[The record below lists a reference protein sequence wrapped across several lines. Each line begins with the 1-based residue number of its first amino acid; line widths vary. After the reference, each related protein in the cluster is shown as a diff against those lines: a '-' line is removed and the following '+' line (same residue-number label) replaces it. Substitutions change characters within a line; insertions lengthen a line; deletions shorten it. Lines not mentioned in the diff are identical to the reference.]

1 MAKDFF
7 DELSDTITRTT
18 KDLSKKAGQI
28 YETQKIRSK
37 ISSEEQMIQKLKA
50 DIGNVI
56 YEKYKDGAEVEEGL
70 KGFCEE
76 IQQHLHIIAGY
87 KDAAAELK
95 GQKICPA
102 CGKSVDR
109 SVAFCPFCGSPCPTP
124 EPEKAE
130 GEVVDSETEETVG
143 DEETAA
149 EASDGD
155 AAENPEAAEAE
166 NAGEAEETADEAEEV
181 QADAA
186 KAPETCEETET
197 VSGQPEE

>member
-76 IQQHLHIIAGY
+76 IQQHMHIIAGY

-130 GEVVDSETEETVG
+130 GEVVDSETEETVEN
-143 DEETAA
+143 EETAA

-166 NAGEAEETADEAEEV
+166 NAEEAEETADEAEEV

>member
-130 GEVVDSETEETVG
+130 GEVVDSETEETVEN
-143 DEETAA
+143 EETDA

-197 VSGQPEE
+197 VSEQPEE

>member
-56 YEKYKDGAEVEEGL
+56 YEKYKDGAEIEDGL

-109 SVAFCPFCGSPCPTP
+109 SVAFCPFCGSPCPTR

-130 GEVVDSETEETVG
+130 GEVVDSETEEAAEN
-143 DEETAA
+143 EETAA

-166 NAGEAEETADEAEEV
+166 NAEITEETADEAEEV
-181 QADAA
+181 QADAV
-186 KAPETCEETET
+186 KASETCEETEP

>member
-1 MAKDFF
+1 MARDFF

-18 KDLSKKAGQI
+18 KDLGKKAGQL

-37 ISSEEQMIQKLKA
+37 IASEEQMVQKLKA

-56 YEKYKDGAEVEEGL
+56 FEKYKEGAEVEEAL

-76 IQQHLHIIAGY
+76 IEQHLDIISGY
-87 KDAAAELK
+87 KDSAAQLK

-109 SVAFCPFCGSPCPTP
+109 SVSFCPFCGAVCPTQ

-130 GEVVDSETEETVG
+130 GDVVVDAEPAEPVEEPV
-143 DEETAA
+143 A
-149 EASDGD
+149 E
-155 AAENPEAAEAE
+155 
-166 NAGEAEETADEAEEV
+166 EAEEM
-181 QADAA
+181 AA
-186 KAPETCEETET
+186 ETEDDT
-197 VSGQPEE
+197 ETGAEIETEADNKPTEEAAAAGNDGSENVEDSVE